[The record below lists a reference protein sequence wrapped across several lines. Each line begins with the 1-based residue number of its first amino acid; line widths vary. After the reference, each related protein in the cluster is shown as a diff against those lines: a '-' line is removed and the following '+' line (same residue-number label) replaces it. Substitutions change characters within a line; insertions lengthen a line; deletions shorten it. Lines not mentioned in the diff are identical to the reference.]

1 MNNNLIVRYY
11 NPFSGLSQNS
21 MDLSSLGFNNEN
33 VMTIKESIDKC
44 LNEDVFYKD
53 KIWTVQA
60 VANKLWPNNHIKKI
74 NFKRWFENYSKMF
87 RGDGPMQRLLRDPD
101 VVSGTARIEEFE
113 NLTNITDTESHIPR
127 QGYDE
132 LSNII
137 HNDNENLT
145 WEYFTFINKNT
156 PDIQTTSDI
165 IRDITLEKLENN
177 IVRTINT
184 VFIKEKYESLPI
196 LTFYHDLRNRST
208 LGDEPDDGLV
218 QDSLYQLGCD
228 LQPIHSDMPLQIVS
242 KLKIK
247 DPDNHNNYEN
257 YLLVYVSEL
266 SFQEF
271 SNLPIYNS
279 LKPRSKIFKKYSSVK
294 WESGERV
301 LESNK
306 YIQPFFFYIPIKD
319 VEIKC
324 KTPNGQEI
332 RYSWDNETKIPLNH
346 IIYQLPYRDYGSR
359 NIGTNI
365 QSPPRLL
372 KERTQQSLTFRTP
385 FGYNKDT
392 LVKTISFL
400 MKKYNIEPRLKNFPS
415 ILNRIDLL
423 EEQHGNIRDMNLNLL
438 YKKNNIGRLTS
449 YGRNMKDFKC
459 DRLYKPDLNA
469 GFSSNSKT
477 EFLVPEE
484 VDIKIQKVYKFYYKK
499 IYTWGIAKFRNDI
512 RDDMDTFGKEIPDN
526 IMKDYLLFLK
536 EHPLLTNDT
545 YKIIIE
551 KINLVEVSMSG
562 KILCNIINNTEF
574 KYKTAEEIQTMVEK
588 DDYNKKLFGVNIE
601 YRTRLFH
608 KPKAFNMRNKGDM
621 FMPGIFPLNNKII
634 DYNYYK
640 LNEITGCGTKWN
652 TYISSFRNENK
663 PWINAWVRRFPGRP
677 QTHLI
682 PKIPPYIPNNING
695 EPDLNCNSN
704 INNIDRN
711 LNINSGF
718 TKGYIHLFNGY
729 SAKKDEPPFISRHIA
744 DYQFL
749 YNNIDPQIITYQQF
763 PQLKYK
769 ANINPDP
776 SIQVERSEFRYSPTR
791 RYVAYG
797 QNNNKTSQWL
807 PKHIKKMDICTTLSL
822 PDRKNSTIYQRSI
835 EEATVKTLKTDVQLD
850 INRGKKDW
858 EKFTGELVEE
868 QDKYINIP
876 DKLPDKR
883 IFSVL
888 DMDAILTGYGNYH
901 RMCVKEYY
909 VLLLFDI
916 LNYIKKGK
924 NLAQKVERTIIDK
937 KMKQIIPDNLRKI
950 TFPLQD
956 KNLEEWQKICAVMSD
971 WRLTDLREIAMQKG
985 INPDGRNKRTLCI
998 LLARLLEVEQ
1008 NIIKLKYLEQI
1019 KKELQEKGTETIK
1032 REFAKKVIK
1041 LKNKIKA
1048 GKEIQKFW
1056 TTIGNP
1062 LERKKKDIRIPTIIK
1077 EQIDT
1082 YKRLKDFVNEI
1093 PEPICYN
1100 HGVDAFENLDINDNR
1115 TFDQLPGNDFF
1126 VLVSKEKSVCFHKEW
1141 IKEMGKPD
1149 QDGKFFY
1156 EWTANETSKYIWEH
1170 LSNKQRLGSRH
1181 YGTGQVFP
1189 NQLKCFCA
1197 DDLIVTGTVGVL
1209 PSTIQNIIEAKEKLK
1224 LQIEVQ
1230 TDKTHKESLKNELRK
1245 KQQELNDLI
1254 SREVKHEDETV
1265 AQGVG
1270 GDVNFSKQLYKLP
1283 VDLHDRN
1290 TIRGSFITDKVYKKL
1305 VEIFRYNE
1313 EDNSF
1318 GTIDEPNN
1326 IHYIILENARLGR
1339 VGKLYGLMVEGGI
1352 HGQTAET
1359 IYDLLINKEIEDTR
1373 ELDTQIEE
1381 EEDKEF
1387 TEAEYNILTSNVN
1400 KLKKE
1405 IEDIKERINE
1415 IKPRRAIVASRLQQA
1430 RKYGEE
1436 EEEEVIEGLKEKAT
1450 SLAREFMN
1458 LTMEKNK
1465 ISTQYYTSKAVLDD
1479 YKKNLFGSEDTEEDT
1494 EEDHSANW
1502 DYMNS
1507 PERREDSDRLL
1518 GEQSWEELGR
1528 DIFDIS
1534 TRGLQSYDDI
1544 IDQLDETSRN
1554 EFLSRR
1560 RQITS
1565 IQNSIQRMDNPTEE
1579 QIERAESQI
1588 EDIRSEFGL
1597 TFIRRH
1603 EVGRLNIDDFS
1614 GYIRLALR
1622 SRLSDNEQSSD
1633 AYARGREMGRE
1644 AVRIALLDDD
1654 DDDEQAQEQSRDA
1667 ANLLAELDD
1676 DENNRRERERWEQFG
1691 RDIFNISSTG
1701 AAGRTTVLEGLDEIG
1716 RQDFI
1721 RTQESINQISDN
1733 INDMEEEPTELEM
1746 ERAETEIERH
1756 ISEFGLMFMRR
1767 HENGTLNVYDFNNF
1781 EIRGLFEY
1789 LIPP

>member
-11 NPFSGLSQNS
+11 NPFSGIKENS
-21 MDLSSLGFNNEN
+21 MDLSSLGFNNTN
-33 VMTIKESIDKC
+33 IMTIKESIDTC
-44 LNEDVFYKD
+44 LNEDEFYKD
-53 KIWTVQA
+53 KIRTVQA
-60 VANKLWPNNHIKKI
+60 VANKLWPNNNIKKI
-74 NFKRWFENYSKMF
+74 NFKKWFENYSKMF
-87 RGDGPMQRLLRDPD
+87 IGNAPLPDATSD
-101 VVSGTARIEEFE
+101 VVTGTDRIQEFE
-113 NLTNITDTESHIPR
+113 NLTNITDTESHIHSIGSSIR
-127 QGYDE
+127 VIQTERGY
-132 LSNII
+132 
-137 HNDNENLT
+137 NENLT
-145 WEYFTFINKNT
+145 WEYFTFINTNT
-156 PDIQTTSDI
+156 PHIQELKSSNI

-184 VFIKEKYESLPI
+184 VFIKEIYESLPV
-196 LTFYHDLRNRST
+196 LAFYHDLRKRST
-208 LGDEPDDGLV
+208 LDDYNDNELV
-218 QDSLYQLGCD
+218 KDSLYQGCD
-228 LQPIHSDMPLQIVS
+228 LQPIHSDMPLHIVS

-247 DPDNHNNYEN
+247 DPNNHNNYEN

-271 SNLPIYNS
+271 SSLPIYNS
-279 LKPRSKIFKKYSSVK
+279 LNPRYKIFKRYSSGK

-301 LESNK
+301 LESN
-306 YIQPFFFYIPIKD
+306 IQPFFFYIPIKD

-332 RYSWDNETKIPLNH
+332 RYSWDNQTKIPLNH
-346 IIYQLPYRDYGSR
+346 IIYQLAYRDYRTRFLGDY
-359 NIGTNI
+359 TDI
-365 QSPPRLL
+365 QSKFYKP
-372 KERTQQSLTFRTP
+372 SLTFRTP

-392 LVKTISFL
+392 LVKTIAFL

-438 YKKNNIGRLTS
+438 YKTNNIGRLTN
-449 YGRNMKDFKC
+449 YGRDMQDFKC
-459 DRLYKPDLNA
+459 YRLYKPDLNA

-499 IYTWGIAKFRNDI
+499 IYTWKINPDGDKQN
-512 RDDMDTFGKEIPDN
+512 IPDD
-526 IMKDYLLFLK
+526 IMDAYLLFLK
-536 EHPLLTNDT
+536 EHPLLTNNM
-545 YKIIIE
+545 YNIIIK
-551 KINLVEVSMSG
+551 KISNESSITKEV
-562 KILCNIINNTEF
+562 LCNIINNTEF

-608 KPKAFNMRNKGDM
+608 KPKTFNMRNKGDM
-621 FMPGIFPLNNKII
+621 FMPGIFPLNKKII

-640 LNEITGCGTKWN
+640 LNEITGCGTKWH
-652 TYISSFRNENK
+652 TYINTRDWNDNK
-663 PWINAWVRRFPGRP
+663 PWVNDWINRFPTNFG
-677 QTHLI
+677 I
-682 PKIPPYIPNNING
+682 PNIPPYIPNNING
-695 EPDLNCNSN
+695 EPDLNCNSY
-704 INNIDRN
+704 INNIERN
-711 LNINSGF
+711 MNINSGF

-729 SAKKDEPPFISRHIA
+729 SAKKGEPSFISTHI
-744 DYQFL
+744 DNYNFL

-769 ANINPDP
+769 ANMNHRH
-776 SIQVERSEFRYSPTR
+776 SRQVERSEFRYSPTR

-807 PKHIKKMDICTTLSL
+807 PKHIKKMDICATLSI
-822 PDRKNSTIYQRSI
+822 PDTKNSTIYQRSI

-858 EKFTGELVEE
+858 EKFTGELAEE

-888 DMDAILTGYGNYH
+888 DMDTILAGYGNYH
-901 RMCVKEYY
+901 KMCVKEYY

-956 KNLEEWQKICAVMSD
+956 KNIEEWQKICAVMTD
-971 WRLTDLREIAMQKG
+971 WKLDDLKKIAIQKG

-1062 LERKKKDIRIPTIIK
+1062 LERKKKNIRIPTIIK
-1077 EQIDT
+1077 EQIDS
-1082 YKRLKDFVNEI
+1082 YKRLKDFLNEI

-1100 HGVDAFENLDINDNR
+1100 HGDDAFENLDINNNR

-1197 DDLIVTGTVGVL
+1197 DDLIVTGTVGEEL
-1209 PSTIQNIIEAKEKLK
+1209 IPSKVKEILEAKEKLK
-1224 LQIEVQ
+1224 LQISSQ
-1230 TDKTHKESLKNELRK
+1230 TDKTRKESLKNNLRQVAK
-1245 KQQELNDLI
+1245 LLNDLI
-1254 SREVKHEDETV
+1254 SREVKHEDKPV

-1270 GDVNFSKQLYKLP
+1270 GDINISKQLYKLP
-1283 VDLHDRN
+1283 VDLHDRD
-1290 TIRGSFITDKVYKKL
+1290 TTRGSFITDKVYKKL
-1305 VEIFRYNE
+1305 VEIFRYNK

-1318 GTIDEPNN
+1318 GTINEPNN

-1387 TEAEYNILTSNVN
+1387 TEAEYNNLTSNVN

-1405 IEDIKERINE
+1405 IEDIEARLNE

-1430 RKYGEE
+1430 QNEE
-1436 EEEEVIEGLKEKAT
+1436 EEEDVIEGLVEERT
-1450 SLAREFMN
+1450 VLSRQFMN

-1465 ISTQYYTSKAVLDD
+1465 ISAQYFTSKAELDD
-1479 YKKNLFGSEDTEEDT
+1479 YKKNLFGSEETHAAWVLVEESD
-1494 EEDHSANW
+1494 EESDEETHEDY

-1507 PERREDSDRLL
+1507 QERREDSARLL
-1518 GEQSWEELGR
+1518 ESREQSWEQLGR

-1534 TRGLQSYDDI
+1534 TRGDQAYDDI

-1560 RQITS
+1560 RQITRVVMGVD
-1565 IQNSIQRMDNPTEE
+1565 RMENPTEAQLE
-1579 QIERAESQI
+1579 SAESQI
-1588 EDIRSEFGL
+1588 QSIMSELGL

-1603 EVGRLNIDDFS
+1603 ENGNLNIDDFS
-1614 GYIRLALR
+1614 GYIRLALI

-1644 AVRIALLDDD
+1644 AVRMALLDDDNDD

-1667 ANLLAELDD
+1667 ANLLAEIDD

-1691 RDIFNISSTG
+1691 RDIFELARTG
-1701 AAGRTTVLEGLDEIG
+1701 EAGRTTVEEGLDEIG

-1721 RTQESINQISDN
+1721 TTQRLIDQIQVN
-1733 INDMEEEPTELEM
+1733 INDMEEDPTELDM
-1746 ERAETEIERH
+1746 ERAESEIERL
-1756 ISEFGLMFMRR
+1756 ISVFGLMFMRR
-1767 HENGTLNVYDFNNF
+1767 HENGNLNTDDFPNY
-1781 EIRGLFEY
+1781 EIRGMFEFI
-1789 LIPP
+1789 IPP